1 MTEAIQKADRAASW
15 LDRKREEHGDRALPY
30 RVLWIIA
37 AVIVTAAGIA
47 MIVLPGPALILIP
60 VGLAML
66 SFEFAW
72 AARAARG
79 SLHGAAAV
87 EEFAERKVPDR
98 RLRLAAGA
106 LALAAV
112 ATFGLILVF

>member
-1 MTEAIQKADRAASW
+1 MSDAIQKAERAASW
-15 LDRKREEHGDRALPY
+15 LDRKRAEQGDRPLPY
-30 RVLWIIA
+30 RILWIVA

-79 SLHGAAAV
+79 SLRGAAAV
-87 EEFAERKVPDR
+87 EEFTERKVPDR

-106 LALAAV
+106 LALTAV
-112 ATFGLILVF
+112 VAFGLLVVL